1 MILASPLEIDDD
13 VADDNVN
20 DSNVYADDDDDD
32 DDDHDDDDHD
42 DDDHDD
48 DDHDDDDH
56 DDDDEEE
63 EEEKEEEEEDV
74 DEDADVDVNDAV
86 CVCDKKLRLVKY
98 YCVCIRPRFSLCLHH
113 NITPVASKKLLVTP
127 QWHQHGHRRRGTHSS
142 ATGERPGS
150 AHLLFFQAETPKVNG
165 FCKK

>member
-20 DSNVYADDDDDD
+20 DSNVYADDDDD
-32 DDDHDDDDHD
+32 
-42 DDDHDD
+42 
-48 DDHDDDDH
+48 
-56 DDDDEEE
+56 EEE
-63 EEEKEEEEEDV
+63 EEEEEEEEV
-74 DEDADVDVNDAV
+74 DEDADVDVNDAGSS
-86 CVCDKKLRLVKY
+86 VCDKKLRFVKY
-98 YCVCIRPRFSLCLHH
+98 CCVCIRPRFSLCLHH
-113 NITPVASKKLLVTP
+113 NIIPVASKKLLVTP
-127 QWHQHGHRRRGTHSS
+127 QWHQHGRRRRGTHSS